1 MLVSADVLFFFLSVD
16 IEKVTGQRHN
26 ALGVHHVHMC
36 AHLES
41 SCSVIKLRLHTNL
54 LRNRH
59 DDEIGLGRVNRGSR
73 PGTAKHS
80 LKRLRVTF

>member
-1 MLVSADVLFFFLSVD
+1 MCLVFFLLSVD
-16 IEKVTGQRHN
+16 IEKVTGQQHN
-26 ALGVHHVHMC
+26 VLGVHHVHMC

-73 PGTAKHS
+73 PGTATHS
-80 LKRLRVTF
+80 LKRLRVSF